1 MAASRAI
8 DDLLKLTARQRA
20 DVIAKL
26 RPNELRAL
34 SLLADQRLLNPW
46 MQFEDDPVGFVERG
60 LGERLWSR
68 QRTVLESVRDNK
80 RTAVPAC
87 HANGKS
93 HLAARAIAWWISVHP
108 VGTAMAVTTATTF
121 RQVRAILWSHV
132 RRVHARHN
140 LVGHTT
146 QIEWRIDNELVAYGF
161 SPRDTDETA
170 VQGIH
175 APHLLV
181 VVDEAGGISSTLGNA
196 LESIMTGGHTRLLA
210 IGNPPTDVED
220 SWFERA
226 CHNTS
231 GLWTVLPISAYDT
244 PNFTGERTGLCLSCP
259 PEVPPH
265 DITTHLVDHTWV
277 DDVKAE
283 FGETSAFVEARV
295 YARFPRSAPN
305 KVLPLAWV
313 EAALE
318 NDRPADGAD
327 IRLGVDI
334 AADGGDE
341 FVIARADGFRV
352 TIRHKS
358 SGSANQNAVDVAGV
372 ILQHIREAEQDR
384 IANRVQ
390 APVRVKIDT
399 IGVGWGVV
407 GILQRWRDEQR
418 HESMVIAVNV
428 AERAGEAA
436 KFTNQ
441 RAEMWW
447 NTRTL
452 VQPHTT
458 QSGEPTHDVRL
469 DVDRRTVA
477 QLTAPLYKSDSAG
490 RIKIE
495 SKVDMKRRGT
505 SSPDRAEAVLLALYE
520 PPNSG
525 IVPIV
530 SPIALEGTN
539 PWSF

>member
-1 MAASRAI
+1 MTATRAI
-8 DDLLKLTARQRA
+8 DELLSLSARQRA
-20 DVIAKL
+20 EVLAKL
-26 RPNELRAL
+26 KPSELRAL
-34 SLLADQRLLNPW
+34 TVLADQRLDNPW
-46 MQFEDDPVGFVERG
+46 MRYEDDPVGFVETG

-68 QRTVLESVRDNK
+68 QRQILESVRDNK

-93 HLAARAIAWWISVHP
+93 HLAARAIAWWICVHP

-210 IGNPPTDVED
+210 IGNPPTDLED

-226 CHNTS
+226 CHNQN
-231 GLWTVLPISAYDT
+231 GLWTVLPVSAYDT
-244 PNFTGERTGLCLSCP
+244 PNFTGERTGRCLSCP

-265 DITTHLVDHTWV
+265 DITTHLVDQAWV
-277 DDVKAE
+277 DEVIAE

-295 YARFPRSAPN
+295 HARFPRSAPN

-313 EAALE
+313 EASLE
-318 NDRPADGAD
+318 NDRPAEGAD

-352 TIRHKS
+352 TVRHKS

-384 IANRVQ
+384 LENRVS

-418 HESMVIAVNV
+418 HESMVIPVNV
-428 AERAGEAA
+428 AERARESA

-447 NTRTL
+447 NARTL
-452 VQPHTT
+452 FQPRTT
-458 QSGEPTHDVRL
+458 QSGEPTVDVRM
-469 DVDRRTVA
+469 DADRRTIA

-495 SKVDMKRRGT
+495 SKADMKRRGT

-530 SPIALEGTN
+530 APIALEQTN
-539 PWSF
+539 PWAF